1 MEFKEKA
8 VIVTGAG
15 AGIGRMTAI
24 RFAELGARVA
34 INSVTPKNGEE
45 TLRLVRETGADGI
58 YIRGD
63 VSNAAE
69 AETIVAQTIKA
80 FGRVDIVVNN
90 AGLVL
95 PGAVDTISEE
105 DWDRTMAVNLK
116 GIYQVSRFA
125 IAVMKRQGGGVIVN
139 VASVSGI
146 KASKDRAA
154 YCASKGG
161 VIALTKAMALDYIDD
176 NIRVNCVCPGTVD
189 TPSLNRRI
197 EAFADPE
204 KARREFRAKQ
214 PVGRLGSDSEIAY
227 AILFAA
233 CDEVSFMDGSA
244 IVVDG
249 GMTI

>member
-1 MEFKEKA
+1 MEFKEKV

-24 RFAELGARVA
+24 KFAELGARVA

-58 YIRGD
+58 YIRAD

-69 AETIVAQTIKA
+69 AETIVAQTIQE

-95 PGAVDTISEE
+95 PGAVDTISED
-105 DWDRTMAVNLK
+105 DWDRTMAVNVK

-125 IAVMKRQGGGVIVN
+125 IPVMKRQGGGVIVN

-154 YCASKGG
+154 YCASKGA

-189 TPSLNRRI
+189 TPSMNRRI

-204 KARREFRAKQ
+204 KALREFTAKQ
-214 PVGRLGSDSEIAY
+214 PIGRLGSDSEIAY

-233 CDEVSFMDGSA
+233 CDEVSFMDGTA

-249 GMTI
+249 GITI